1 LLKKT
6 IIISNP
12 SFLKKHDEQ
21 LVIDQ
26 GEQKSSI
33 PIEDIGLLLL
43 DHWQVTITQGCISAI
58 LANDGIIISCD
69 KSHHPDGIMLPVSGN
84 AVHAETLRA
93 QVECSVPFRK
103 QLWQQTIKT
112 KILNQ
117 AALLEQLSA
126 PLSQSGRGVGGE
138 GRTGV
143 GGEALRHF
151 AVKVRSGDPNNLE
164 GRAAAYYW
172 KNLFSADLKFKRE
185 RFGEPPNNLLNY
197 GYALLRASV
206 ARGVVC
212 AGLHP
217 ALGIHHRN
225 RYNAFCLA
233 DDLMEP
239 YRPFVD
245 AVVRNIVMP
254 LVPLAPAGREVGLP
268 AEGGGEGQFGNQ
280 KSEIENLELTPD
292 LKKQLL
298 VVLGNDVLM
307 EGERKPLQL
316 AVGKTCASLAQCL
329 RKEANKILYPEFCP
343 SSDVPSFFKEGGGE
357 VETDADPDKVGTA

>member
-1 LLKKT
+1 MIKRT
-6 IIISNP
+6 IIICNP

-33 PIEDIGLLLL
+33 PIEDIGVLLL
-43 DHWQVTITQGCISAI
+43 DHWQITITQGCITAI

-69 KSHHPDGIMLPVSGN
+69 KSHHPDGVMIPVAGN

-93 QVECSVPFRK
+93 QVESSLPFRK
-103 QLWQQTIKT
+103 QLWQQTMKA

-117 AALLEQLSA
+117 AALLET
-126 PLSQSGRGVGGE
+126 PLSLERGETAEGG
-138 GRTGV
+138 GV
-143 GGEALRHF
+143 SSIGDPLRHF

-172 KNLFSADLKFKRE
+172 KHLFPPERKFKRE

-206 ARGVVC
+206 ARGIVC
-212 AGLHP
+212 SGLHP
-217 ALGIHHRN
+217 AIGIHHRN

-245 AVVRNIVMP
+245 SVVRTIVASRTSKSETTP
-254 LVPLAPAGREVGLP
+254 SSPPP
-268 AEGGGEGQFGNQ
+268 QGGEN
-280 KSEIENLELTPD
+280 EPLELTPD

-298 VVLGNDVLM
+298 VILGNDVLM

-316 AVGKTCASLAQCL
+316 AVGRTCASFAQCL
-329 RKEANKILYPEFCP
+329 RKETNKILYPELP
-343 SSDVPSFFKEGGGE
+343 ESSEVAPVSEEGDE
-357 VETDADPDKVGTA
+357 EAVSAAE